1 MKILIINYELPP
13 IGGGAG
19 NATLNIAK
27 NMALKGF
34 DTTILTSQF
43 QNLPKRETIEGV
55 KIIRIPT
62 IRKKKE
68 SVRIFELLIF
78 ALSSLWFVPKH
89 ARKIKPDVSL
99 AFFGLPCGISALLI
113 KYLLDIPYI
122 VSLRG
127 ADVPGFVEREIHF
140 YHFIA
145 KPLIKLIW
153 RKAFKVITNSQG
165 LRNLALQTCP
175 EVPIE
180 IIPNGV
186 NCNIFQPAN
195 VKSLSK
201 LNLLY
206 VGRFSKQKG
215 LEYLP
220 PLMKILKEKLA
231 IPFHFNLIGDGPNL
245 QEIKEKIEK
254 SGLSEHVSFCGWV
267 VDRYVLS
274 SYYKNSSIFVFP
286 SLFEGMP
293 NAILEAMASGLA
305 IVASNVAG
313 NEELVRDGENGFLHN
328 IGDVEGLAES
338 IIHLAN
344 SPELIEQ
351 YGRRSREIAIEH
363 YSWSHV
369 TDNYLNLLSKYNL
382 HKIKS
387 SINK

>member
-27 NMALKGF
+27 KMAEKGF
-34 DTTILTSQF
+34 DTTIITSSF
-43 QNLPKRETIEGV
+43 QDLAKEEIIEGV
-55 KIIRIPT
+55 KIKRIPT
-62 IRKKKE
+62 FRKKKE
-68 SVRIFELLIF
+68 SVKISELLAF
-78 ALSSLWFVPKH
+78 SLSSLWYVPKY
-89 ARKIKPDVSL
+89 ARKNKPDVSL
-99 AFFGLPCGISALLI
+99 AFFGLPCGISAIAL
-113 KYLLDIPYI
+113 KYILDIPYI

-153 RKAFKVITNSQG
+153 RKAFRVVTNSQG
-165 LRNLALQTCP
+165 LRNLASETCP

-186 NCNIFQPAN
+186 NCQIFNPTEKN
-195 VKSLSK
+195 PDV

-220 PLMKILKEKLA
+220 PLMQILKEKLK
-231 IPFHFNLIGDGPNL
+231 IPFHLNLIGDGPNKK
-245 QEIKEKIEK
+245 EIKK
-254 SGLSEHVSFCGWV
+254 SIDDMGLSQYVSFCGWI
-267 VDRYVLS
+267 VDRYELS
-274 SYYKNSSIFVFP
+274 SYYQKSSIFVFP

-313 NEELVRDGENGFLHN
+313 NEELVRNGENGYLHN
-328 IGDVEGLAES
+328 IGDVQGIADS
-338 IIHLAN
+338 IIKLASDKN
-344 SPELIEQ
+344 LLDSFGAVSRKIAVEQ
-351 YGRRSREIAIEH
+351 

-369 TDNYLNLLSKYNL
+369 ADNYLQMLSNYTQ
-382 HKIKS
+382 HKIRS
-387 SINK
+387 ESNV